1 MLLKIYATISIL
13 NIILGLKLKN
23 DLKKNTEFVE
33 ELLTHQLGR
42 VIYDRHIKQR
52 KLIMNSILPIYN
64 LFTLIEN
71 STFFIFNIFKD
82 KNGNKAMLEVLKD
95 FENEN
100 N

>member
-13 NIILGLKLKN
+13 NIILGLKLKS
-23 DLKKNTEFVE
+23 DLKKNTGFVE

-42 VIYDRHIKQR
+42 MVYDRYVKR
-52 KLIMNSILPIYN
+52 SKLIMNSILPIYH
-64 LFTLIEN
+64 LFVIFEN
-71 STFFIFNIFKD
+71 SIFFIFNIFSSEE
-82 KNGNKAMLEVLKD
+82 GNDAMLKVLKS

>member
-82 KNGNKAMLEVLKD
+82 EEGNKAMLKVIED
-95 FENEN
+95 SEN

>member
-1 MLLKIYATISIL
+1 MLLKIYGVISIL

-23 DLKKNTEFVE
+23 DLNKNTEFVE
-33 ELLTHQLGR
+33 ELVTHQLGR
-42 VIYDRHIKQR
+42 TIYNRYIKR
-52 KLIMNSILPIYN
+52 KKIIINSILPIYN
-64 LFTLIEN
+64 LFTFFEN
-71 STFFIFNIFKD
+71 SMFFIFNIFKD

>member
-13 NIILGLKLKN
+13 NIILGLKLKS

-42 VIYDRHIKQR
+42 MVYNRYIKR
-52 KLIMNSILPIYN
+52 SKLIMNSILPIYH
-64 LFTLIEN
+64 LFTIFEN
-71 STFFIFNIFKD
+71 STFFIFNIFSSEE
-82 KNGNKAMLEVLKD
+82 GNDAMLKVLKS
-95 FENEN
+95 FEDEN